1 MKTLARALSEPFR
14 YVRVDLYHYQNRPVF
29 GELTFWPL
37 AGCYETKDE
46 PTFGAMLPID
56 TSFKRPMIH
65 DVIGGQTH
73 ERGPIRALADVAK
86 RKLRHMTG
94 TAF

>member
-1 MKTLARALSEPFR
+1 MFGLISIISQ
-14 YVRVDLYHYQNRPVF
+14 DRPVF

-37 AGCYETKDE
+37 AGCYKTKDE
-46 PTFGAMLPID
+46 PTFGSMLPID

-65 DVIGGQTH
+65 DVVEGQ
-73 ERGPIRALADVAK
+73 EGGPIRTLADVAK